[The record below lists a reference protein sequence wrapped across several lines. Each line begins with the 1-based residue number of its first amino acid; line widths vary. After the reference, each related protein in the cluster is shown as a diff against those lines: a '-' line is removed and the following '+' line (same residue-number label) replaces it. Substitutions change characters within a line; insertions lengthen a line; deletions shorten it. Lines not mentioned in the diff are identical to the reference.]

1 MVPSITAAHEEAGM
15 RSLVDRVVIVTG
27 AAHGLGRAIATRSAE
42 AGARVVLAD
51 READAAE
58 AAAAQLRAAGDEAL
72 SVTTDVSRLADLER
86 LCETAVA
93 RFGRIDGL
101 VNNAGVNFVKPVLE
115 VTEAEWDRVLDT
127 DLKGSFFLTQFAAR
141 QMVAQQP
148 AGGAI
153 VQIASV
159 HTVAAVAGAAPYE
172 AAKHGMVGFTKAAAV
187 ELAPH
192 GVRVNLLSPG
202 LCRTTIWDDL
212 VAAAPSEQACL
223 DYWRSQIPGGR
234 PIEPEE
240 IADAVIFLLS
250 DASRA
255 ITGANVVAD
264 LGMTSLLVGREPY
277 ASKPITGS

>member
-1 MVPSITAAHEEAGM
+1 MPPAVQNSVPRRPAALA
-15 RSLVDRVVIVTG
+15 DRVVIVTG
-27 AAHGLGRAIATRSAE
+27 AARGLGRAIATRSAE

-51 READAAE
+51 REAAEGEAVAAE
-58 AAAAQLRAAGDEAL
+58 IVAAGGVAIA
-72 SVTTDVSRLADLER
+72 VATDVSRLADLER
-86 LCETAVA
+86 LCEAAVA

-115 VTEAEWDRVLDT
+115 VTEAEWDRVLDI

-141 QMVAQQP
+141 QLVAQQP

-159 HTVAAVAGAAPYE
+159 HTVAAVAGAAPYD

-202 LCRTTIWDDL
+202 LCRTTIWEGL

-223 DYWRSQIPGGR
+223 DYWQSQIPGGR

-240 IADAVIFLLS
+240 IADAAIFLLS

-255 ITGANVVAD
+255 ITGVNLVAD

>member
-1 MVPSITAAHEEAGM
+1 MQ
-15 RSLVDRVVIVTG
+15 RLVRRVVIVTG
-27 AAHGLGRAIATRSAE
+27 AARGLGRAIAAGCGK
-42 AGARVVLAD
+42 AGASVVVAD
-51 READAAE
+51 REAAAGEAVAAE
-58 AAAAQLRAAGDEAL
+58 IVAAGGEA
-72 SVTTDVSRLADLER
+72 VAVATDVSHLSELER
-86 LCETAVA
+86 LCEITVA

-101 VNNAGVNFVKPVLE
+101 VNNAGVNFVKPFLE
-115 VTEAEWDRVLDT
+115 VTEAEWDRVLDI
-127 DLKGSFFLTQFAAR
+127 DLKGAFFLTQIAAR
-141 QMVAQQP
+141 QMLSQQP

-153 VQIASV
+153 VQIAST
-159 HTVAAVAGAAPYE
+159 HTLAAVVGAAPYD

-202 LCRTTIWDDL
+202 LCRTTIWDGL
-212 VAAAPSEQACL
+212 VAAAPSEQDCL

-240 IADAVIFLLS
+240 IADTVIFLLS

-255 ITGANVVAD
+255 ITGANLVAD

-277 ASKPITGS
+277 ESKPITGT

>member
-1 MVPSITAAHEEAGM
+1 M
-15 RSLVDRVVIVTG
+15 RPAVENSASYRPALANRVVIVTG
-27 AAHGLGRAIATRSAE
+27 AARGLGRAIAIRSAE

-51 READAAE
+51 REAAE
-58 AAAAQLRAAGDEAL
+58 GEAVAGEIVAAGGVA
-72 SVTTDVSRLADLER
+72 VAVATDVSRLADLDR
-86 LCETAVA
+86 LCATAVA

-101 VNNAGVNFVKPVLE
+101 VNNAGVNFVKPFLE
-115 VTEAEWDRVLDT
+115 VTEAEWDRVLDI

-153 VQIASV
+153 VQIAST
-159 HTVAAVAGAAPYE
+159 HTLAAVAGAAPYD

-202 LCRTTIWDDL
+202 LCRTTIWEGL

-250 DASRA
+250 DAARA
-255 ITGANVVAD
+255 ITGANLVAD

>member
-1 MVPSITAAHEEAGM
+1 M

>member
-1 MVPSITAAHEEAGM
+1 MSPIVENSVPHRPAALA
-15 RSLVDRVVIVTG
+15 DRVVIVTG
-27 AAHGLGRAIATRSAE
+27 AARGLGRAIATRSAE

-51 READAAE
+51 REAAEGEAVAAE
-58 AAAAQLRAAGDEAL
+58 IVAAGGVAIA
-72 SVTTDVSRLADLER
+72 VATDVSRLADLER
-86 LCETAVA
+86 LCEAAVA

-115 VTEAEWDRVLDT
+115 VTEEEWDRVLDI

-141 QMVAQQP
+141 QMVAQRP

-159 HTVAAVAGAAPYE
+159 HTLAAVAGAAPYD

-202 LCRTTIWDDL
+202 LCRTTIWEGL

-223 DYWRSQIPGGR
+223 DYWQSQIPGGR

-240 IADAVIFLLS
+240 IADAAIFLLS

-255 ITGANVVAD
+255 ITGVNLVAD

>member
-1 MVPSITAAHEEAGM
+1 MSPIVENSVPHRPAPLA
-15 RSLVDRVVIVTG
+15 DRVVIVTG
-27 AAHGLGRAIATRSAE
+27 AARGLGRAIATRSAE

-51 READAAE
+51 REAAEGEAVAAE
-58 AAAAQLRAAGDEAL
+58 IVAAGGVAIA
-72 SVTTDVSRLADLER
+72 VATDVSRLSDLER
-86 LCETAVA
+86 LCEAAVA

-115 VTEAEWDRVLDT
+115 VTEAEWDRVLDI

-141 QMVAQQP
+141 QMVAQRP

-159 HTVAAVAGAAPYE
+159 HTLAAVAGAAPYD

-202 LCRTTIWDDL
+202 LCRTTIWEGL

-223 DYWRSQIPGGR
+223 DYWQSQIPGGR

-240 IADAVIFLLS
+240 IADAAIFLLS

-255 ITGANVVAD
+255 ITGVNLVAD

-277 ASKPITGS
+277 ASKPITGA

>member
-1 MVPSITAAHEEAGM
+1 MSPIVENSVPHRPAPLA
-15 RSLVDRVVIVTG
+15 DRVVIVTG
-27 AAHGLGRAIATRSAE
+27 AARGLGRAIATRSAE
-42 AGARVVLAD
+42 AGACVVLAD
-51 READAAE
+51 REAAEGEAVAAE
-58 AAAAQLRAAGDEAL
+58 IVAAGGVAIA
-72 SVTTDVSRLADLER
+72 VATDVSRLADLER
-86 LCETAVA
+86 LCEAAVA

-115 VTEAEWDRVLDT
+115 VTEAEWDRVLDI

-141 QMVAQQP
+141 QMVAQRP

-159 HTVAAVAGAAPYE
+159 HTLAAVAGAAPYD

-202 LCRTTIWDDL
+202 LCRTTIWEGL

-223 DYWRSQIPGGR
+223 DYWQSQIPGGR

-240 IADAVIFLLS
+240 IADAAIFLLS

-255 ITGANVVAD
+255 ITGVNLVAD

-277 ASKPITGS
+277 ASKPITGA

>member
-1 MVPSITAAHEEAGM
+1 MPPAVQNSVPRRPAALA
-15 RSLVDRVVIVTG
+15 DRVVIVTG
-27 AAHGLGRAIATRSAE
+27 AARGLGRAIATRSAE

-51 READAAE
+51 REAAEGEAVAAE
-58 AAAAQLRAAGDEAL
+58 IVAAGGVAIA
-72 SVTTDVSRLADLER
+72 VATDVSRLADLER
-86 LCETAVA
+86 LCEAAVA

-115 VTEAEWDRVLDT
+115 VTEAEWDRVLDI

-141 QMVAQQP
+141 QMVAQRP

-159 HTVAAVAGAAPYE
+159 HTLAAVAGAAPYD

-202 LCRTTIWDDL
+202 LCRTTIWEGL

-223 DYWRSQIPGGR
+223 DYWQSQIPGGR

-240 IADAVIFLLS
+240 IADAAIFLLS

-255 ITGANVVAD
+255 ITGVNLVAD

>member
-1 MVPSITAAHEEAGM
+1 MSPIVENSVPHRPAALA
-15 RSLVDRVVIVTG
+15 DRVVIVTG
-27 AAHGLGRAIATRSAE
+27 AARGLGRAIATRSAE

-51 READAAE
+51 REAAEGEAVAAE
-58 AAAAQLRAAGDEAL
+58 IVAAGGVAIA
-72 SVTTDVSRLADLER
+72 VATDVSRLSDLER
-86 LCETAVA
+86 LCEAAVA

-115 VTEAEWDRVLDT
+115 VTEAEWDRVLDI

-159 HTVAAVAGAAPYE
+159 HTLAAVAGAAPYD

-202 LCRTTIWDDL
+202 LCRTTIWEGL

-223 DYWRSQIPGGR
+223 DYWQSQIPGGR

-240 IADAVIFLLS
+240 IADAAIFLLS

-255 ITGANVVAD
+255 ITGVNLVAD

-277 ASKPITGS
+277 ASKPITGA

>member
-1 MVPSITAAHEEAGM
+1 MPPAVENPVPRRPATLA
-15 RSLVDRVVIVTG
+15 DRVVIVTG
-27 AAHGLGRAIATRSAE
+27 AARGLGRAIATRSAE

-51 READAAE
+51 REAAEGEAVAAE
-58 AAAAQLRAAGDEAL
+58 IVAAGGVAIA
-72 SVTTDVSRLADLER
+72 VATDVSRLADLER
-86 LCETAVA
+86 LCEAAVA

-115 VTEAEWDRVLDT
+115 VTEAEWDRVLDI

-159 HTVAAVAGAAPYE
+159 HTLAAVAGAAPYD

-202 LCRTTIWDDL
+202 LCRTTIWEGL

-223 DYWRSQIPGGR
+223 DYWQSQIPGGR

-240 IADAVIFLLS
+240 IADAAIFLLS

-255 ITGANVVAD
+255 ITGVNLVAD

-277 ASKPITGS
+277 ASKPITGA

>member
-1 MVPSITAAHEEAGM
+1 MPPAVQNSVPRRPAALA
-15 RSLVDRVVIVTG
+15 DRVVIVTG
-27 AAHGLGRAIATRSAE
+27 AARGLGRAIATRSAE

-51 READAAE
+51 REAAEGEAVAAE
-58 AAAAQLRAAGDEAL
+58 IVAAGGVAIA
-72 SVTTDVSRLADLER
+72 VATDVSRLSDLER
-86 LCETAVA
+86 LCDAAVA

-115 VTEAEWDRVLDT
+115 VTEAEWDRVLDI

-141 QMVAQQP
+141 QMVAQRP

-159 HTVAAVAGAAPYE
+159 HTVAAVAGAAPYD

-202 LCRTTIWDDL
+202 LCRTTIWEGL

-223 DYWRSQIPGGR
+223 DYWQSQIPGGR

-240 IADAVIFLLS
+240 IADAAIFLLS

-255 ITGANVVAD
+255 ITGVNLVAD

>member
-1 MVPSITAAHEEAGM
+1 MPPAVENSVPRRPAALA
-15 RSLVDRVVIVTG
+15 DRVVIVTG
-27 AAHGLGRAIATRSAE
+27 AARGLGRAIATRSAE

-51 READAAE
+51 REAAEGEAVAAE
-58 AAAAQLRAAGDEAL
+58 IVAVGGVAFAVA
-72 SVTTDVSRLADLER
+72 TDVSRLSDLER
-86 LCETAVA
+86 LCEAAVA

-115 VTEAEWDRVLDT
+115 VTEAEWDRVLDI

-141 QMVAQQP
+141 QMVAQRP

-159 HTVAAVAGAAPYE
+159 HTLAAVAGAAPYD

-202 LCRTTIWDDL
+202 LCRTTIWEGL

-223 DYWRSQIPGGR
+223 DYWQSQIPGGR

-240 IADAVIFLLS
+240 IADAAIFLLS

-255 ITGANVVAD
+255 ITGVNLVAD

>member
-1 MVPSITAAHEEAGM
+1 MSPIVENSVPHRPAALA
-15 RSLVDRVVIVTG
+15 DRVVIVTG
-27 AAHGLGRAIATRSAE
+27 AARGLGRAIATRSAE

-51 READAAE
+51 REAAEGEAVAAE
-58 AAAAQLRAAGDEAL
+58 IVAAGGVAIA
-72 SVTTDVSRLADLER
+72 VATDVSRLADLER
-86 LCETAVA
+86 LCEAAVA

-115 VTEAEWDRVLDT
+115 VTEAEWDRVLDI

-141 QMVAQQP
+141 QMVAQRP

-159 HTVAAVAGAAPYE
+159 HTLAAVAGAAPYD

-202 LCRTTIWDDL
+202 LCRTTIWEGL

-223 DYWRSQIPGGR
+223 DYWQSQIPGGR

-240 IADAVIFLLS
+240 IADAAIFLLS

-255 ITGANVVAD
+255 ITGVNLVAD

>member
-1 MVPSITAAHEEAGM
+1 MSPIVENSVPHRPAALA
-15 RSLVDRVVIVTG
+15 DRVVIVTG
-27 AAHGLGRAIATRSAE
+27 AARGLGRAIATRSAE

-51 READAAE
+51 REAAEGEAVAAE
-58 AAAAQLRAAGDEAL
+58 IVAAGGVAIA
-72 SVTTDVSRLADLER
+72 VATDVSRLADLER
-86 LCETAVA
+86 LCEAAVA

-115 VTEAEWDRVLDT
+115 VTEAEWDRVLDI

-141 QMVAQQP
+141 QMVAQRP

-159 HTVAAVAGAAPYE
+159 HTLAAVAGAAPYD

-202 LCRTTIWDDL
+202 LCRTTIWEGL

-223 DYWRSQIPGGR
+223 DYWQSQIPGGR

-240 IADAVIFLLS
+240 IADAAIFLLS

-255 ITGANVVAD
+255 ITGVNLVAD

-277 ASKPITGS
+277 ASKPITGA

>member
-1 MVPSITAAHEEAGM
+1 MPPAVQSSVPLRPAALA
-15 RSLVDRVVIVTG
+15 DRVVIVTG
-27 AAHGLGRAIATRSAE
+27 AARGLGRAIATRSAE

-51 READAAE
+51 REAAE
-58 AAAAQLRAAGDEAL
+58 GEAVAGEIVAAGGVA
-72 SVTTDVSRLADLER
+72 VAVATDVSRLADLER
-86 LCETAVA
+86 LCETAVT

-115 VTEAEWDRVLDT
+115 VTEAEWDRVLDI

-148 AGGAI
+148 AGGSI

-159 HTVAAVAGAAPYE
+159 HTLAAVAGAAPYD

-202 LCRTTIWDDL
+202 LCRTTIWEGL

-223 DYWRSQIPGGR
+223 DYWQSQIPGGR

-240 IADAVIFLLS
+240 IADTAIFLLS
-250 DASRA
+250 GASRA
-255 ITGANVVAD
+255 ITGVNLVAD

>member
-1 MVPSITAAHEEAGM
+1 MQ
-15 RSLVDRVVIVTG
+15 SLADRVVIVTG
-27 AAHGLGRAIATRSAE
+27 AARGLGRAIAHGCAK
-42 AGARVVLAD
+42 AGASVVVAD
-51 READAAE
+51 REAAENKVVAAE
-58 AAAAQLRAAGDEAL
+58 IGAAGGVAL
-72 SVTTDVSRLADLER
+72 AFTTDVSRLADLEA
-86 LCETAVA
+86 LCVATVA

-101 VNNAGVNFVKPVLE
+101 VNNAGVNFVKPILD
-115 VTEAEWDRVLDT
+115 VTETEWDRVLDIH
-127 DLKGSFFLTQFAAR
+127 LKGSFFLTQYAAR
-141 QMVAQQP
+141 QMLSQQP

-153 VQIASV
+153 VQIAST
-159 HTVAAVAGAAPYE
+159 HTLAAVAGAAPYD

-202 LCRTTIWDDL
+202 LCRTTIWDGL

-240 IADAVIFLLS
+240 IADATIFLLS
-250 DASRA
+250 DAARA
-255 ITGANVVAD
+255 ITGANLLAD

-277 ASKPITGS
+277 ASQPITEA

>member
-1 MVPSITAAHEEAGM
+1 MPPIVENSVPHRPAPLA
-15 RSLVDRVVIVTG
+15 DRVVIVTG
-27 AAHGLGRAIATRSAE
+27 AARGLGRAIATRSAE

-51 READAAE
+51 REAAEGEAVAAE
-58 AAAAQLRAAGDEAL
+58 IVAAGGVAIA
-72 SVTTDVSRLADLER
+72 VATDVSRLSDLER
-86 LCETAVA
+86 LCEAAVA

-115 VTEAEWDRVLDT
+115 VTEAEWDRVLDI

-141 QMVAQQP
+141 QMVAQRP

-159 HTVAAVAGAAPYE
+159 HTLAAVAGAAPYD

-202 LCRTTIWDDL
+202 LCRTTIWEGL

-223 DYWRSQIPGGR
+223 DYWQSQIPGGR

-240 IADAVIFLLS
+240 IADAVVFLVS
-250 DASRA
+250 DAARA
-255 ITGANVVAD
+255 ITGVNLVAD

-277 ASKPITGS
+277 ASKPITGV